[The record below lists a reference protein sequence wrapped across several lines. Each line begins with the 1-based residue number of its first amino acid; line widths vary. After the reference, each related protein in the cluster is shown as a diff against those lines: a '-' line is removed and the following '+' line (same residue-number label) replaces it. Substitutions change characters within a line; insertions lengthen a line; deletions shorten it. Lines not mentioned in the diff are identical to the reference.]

1 MVQGV
6 GTGET
11 AKAANADK
19 SGTAEALPELR
30 AHDGVGNAGSLLTR
44 ELVGKLSLGI
54 DLDEQPRWGLG
65 IRGHR

>member
-19 SGTAEALPELR
+19 SGTAEALPEPR

-54 DLDEQPRWGLG
+54 DLDEQPRWVLG